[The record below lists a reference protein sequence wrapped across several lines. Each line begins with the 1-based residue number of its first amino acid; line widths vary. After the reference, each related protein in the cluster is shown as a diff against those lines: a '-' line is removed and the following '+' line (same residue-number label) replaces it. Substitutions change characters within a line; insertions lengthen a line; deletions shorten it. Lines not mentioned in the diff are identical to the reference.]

1 MNIGPL
7 GILGHNMKLLGLGA
21 LGEVG
26 SLSFLS
32 VPWDIGTGPFGGLR
46 DCLDV
51 LRNSLGHSFFIVK

>member
-7 GILGHNMKLLGLGA
+7 GTLGHNMKLLGLDA

-32 VPWDIGTGPFGGLR
+32 VPWDTRTGP
-46 DCLDV
+46 
-51 LRNSLGHSFFIVK
+51 LGA